1 MGVLIQIAANVSI
14 GPNGD
19 IPSFE
24 NYFRSSP
31 NSGHSKRKQRLPAC
45 AICGHSLC
53 TVSPCRGSELVA
65 SIFAAV
71 GIASFFSRAW
81 SLGTKSQ

>member
-1 MGVLIQIAANVSI
+1 
-14 GPNGD
+14 
-19 IPSFE
+19 
-24 NYFRSSP
+24 
-31 NSGHSKRKQRLPAC
+31 
-45 AICGHSLC
+45 
-53 TVSPCRGSELVA
+53 LVA